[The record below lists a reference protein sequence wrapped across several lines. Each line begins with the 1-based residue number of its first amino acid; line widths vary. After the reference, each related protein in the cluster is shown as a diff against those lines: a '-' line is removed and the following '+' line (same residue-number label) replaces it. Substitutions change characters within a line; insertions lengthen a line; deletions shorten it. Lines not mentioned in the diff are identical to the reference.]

1 MIVTI
6 PNQVLISPAK
16 AVEKI
21 DKKILQIVEKMKRA
35 LLSADKPKG
44 VGLAAPQ
51 IGISLRIFIIK
62 PQPDSLTDVFINP
75 EIVWKS
81 ETLGEIE
88 RPASGKTSV
97 KKDSKLEGC
106 LSIPNVWGHL
116 RRSTKVK
123 LAYTDIKNQRHEKEF
138 SGFPATIVQHEMDH
152 LEGIL
157 FPQRVLEQKEK
168 LYQIEETKSGK
179 EKLVEIEI

>member
-1 MIVTI
+1 
-6 PNQVLISPAK
+6 LISPAK

-35 LLSADKPKG
+35 LLTADKPKG

-51 IGISLRIFIIK
+51 IGISLRIFVTK
-62 PQPDSLTDVFINP
+62 PYPDSPIDVFINP
-75 EIVWKS
+75 QVLWRSK
-81 ETLGEIE
+81 TLGEIK
-88 RPASGKTSV
+88 RKN
-97 KKDSKLEGC
+97 KLEGC

-123 LAYTDIKNQRHEKEF
+123 LAYTDIKNHRREKEF

-168 LYQIEETKSGK
+168 LYQIEETKSGT